1 MNDAMLG
8 YIAGLFDGE
17 GSVYFKQTKQ
27 IRHNRK
33 GTSTQCFSYPDGNSY
48 D

>member
-1 MNDAMLG
+1 MNDGMLG

-33 GTSTQCFSYPDGNSY
+33 GKPVHNVLVIRM
-48 D
+48 

>member
-17 GSVYFKQTKQ
+17 GSVYLNKQNKLDTLVKVNQ
-27 IRHNRK
+27 H
-33 GTSTQCFSYPDGNSY
+33 TTF
-48 D
+48 